1 MFLKH
6 LLLAALGGAVGSA
19 LRFSTGALML
29 RLMGP
34 GWPWGTYTVN
44 ILGSLA
50 MGCVMGW
57 FAHKGGASGNAQILL
72 ATGFLGGFTTFSAF
86 SLETA
91 RMVET
96 KAYVNAGLYVGSSVL
111 LGLIMVFAGLF
122 LMRKVLM

>member
-1 MFLKH
+1 M
-6 LLLAALGGAVGSA
+6 
-19 LRFSTGALML
+19 
-29 RLMGP
+29 
-34 GWPWGTYTVN
+34 N

-50 MGCVMGW
+50 MGCVVGW
-57 FAHKGGASGNAQILL
+57 FAHRGGTGSNAQILL